1 MTPMMFLVGVMPI
14 ATFALGSWQV
24 SRLKWKIALIDELE
38 EKLSADPMR
47 LPPRINLDA
56 LPEFIFRKVSV
67 SGYFDHAKTIV
78 LKPRVYDG
86 NHGVHVVTP
95 FVRDNGTTVLVDRG
109 FVTNEVADRGGIEK
123 STEHVEIVGMIRT
136 SQPRNAFTPDNE
148 PDKGVWY
155 WTDVDAIA
163 EHAGGAA
170 ANVQPVFIEQ
180 IFQGHVGEAQSSLR
194 DGSPL
199 GRPPTVDIRNSH
211 LSYIITWYALSAFT
225 AVMFAG
231 VVRNRR
237 RFVGKRLPR

>member
-1 MTPMMFLVGVMPI
+1 M
-14 ATFALGSWQV
+14 
-24 SRLKWKIALIDELE
+24 
-38 EKLSADPMR
+38 
-47 LPPRINLDA
+47 
-56 LPEFIFRKVSV
+56 

-180 IFQGHVGEAQSSLR
+180 IFRAYTCRPFTTCFLPTFAVTEGHVGEAQSSLR

-211 LSYIITWYALSAFT
+211 LSYIITW
-225 AVMFAG
+225 
-231 VVRNRR
+231 
-237 RFVGKRLPR
+237 